1 MVIVPLDIRP
11 NLSAE
16 RLLTTQ
22 AVADWLGISS
32 EAVLRLW
39 RAGDLPGFRL
49 STRVLRF
56 RESELMEWL
65 EERRLRS
72 LIDPDA
78 VAAPAGPEPSRPPRG

>member
-1 MVIVPLDIRP
+1 M
-11 NLSAE
+11 SAE

-22 AVADWLGISS
+22 AVADWLGLSS
-32 EAVLRLW
+32 DAVLRLW

-65 EERRLRS
+65 EERRLQFVDGRE
-72 LIDPDA
+72 A
-78 VAAPAGPEPSRPPRG
+78 AAPSAGTAARAVEASAK